1 MAQAERDATLDIQTS
16 TEAGASVDALILA
29 GGRGSRMGGV
39 DKGLQHLNG
48 QALVEHALARLRQQA
63 GGRLGTIMVN
73 ANRHLDD
80 YRALGLPVWPDA
92 LADFPGPLAG
102 FLAGLEHSSRPWL
115 LTVPC
120 DSPLFPLD
128 LLERLAQ
135 AAEREGADLALAL
148 GRDEEGLLR
157 RQPVFCLLRREL
169 ADSLRAYLQGGGR
182 KIDHWIGSQ
191 RHVAV
196 AFDAPG
202 DDPRAF
208 YNANTLAELRAL
220 EIGL

>member
-1 MAQAERDATLDIQTS
+1 MKIRQ
-16 TEAGASVDALILA
+16 VDALLLA

-39 DKGLQHLNG
+39 DKGLQRLG
-48 QALVEHALARLRQQA
+48 GRPLAAHALDRLRRQQGERLA
-63 GGRLGTIMVN
+63 GCLVN
-73 ANRHLDD
+73 ANRNLDS
-80 YRALGLPVWPDA
+80 YQALGWPVWPDA
-92 LADFPGPLAG
+92 LPDFPGPLAG
-102 FLAGLEHSSRPWL
+102 FLAGLEQAASPWL

-128 LLERLAQ
+128 LLDRLAQ

>member
-1 MAQAERDATLDIQTS
+1 MIVTGHRD
-16 TEAGASVDALILA
+16 VCALILA

-39 DKGLQHLNG
+39 DKGLQPLNG
-48 QALVEHALARLRQQA
+48 QSLAAHAIERLHAQQ
-63 GGRLGTIMVN
+63 GLRLGHIMIN
-73 ANRHLDD
+73 ANRNLDA

-92 LADFPGPLAG
+92 LTDFPGPLAG
-102 FLAGLEHSSRPWL
+102 FLAGLDHCQSPWL

-120 DSPLFPLD
+120 DTPRFPLD

-135 AAEREGADLALAL
+135 AAEREGADLALPL
-148 GRDEEGLLR
+148 GRDDDGRLR

-169 ADSLRAYLQGGGR
+169 RASLHDYLQGGGR
-182 KIDHWIGSQ
+182 KIDDWIASQ

-196 AFDAPG
+196 AFDTPD

-208 YNANTLAELRAL
+208 YNANTLAELQAL
-220 EIGL
+220 ENGL

>member
-1 MAQAERDATLDIQTS
+1 MEISQ
-16 TEAGASVDALILA
+16 VDALVLA

-39 DKGLQHLNG
+39 DKGLQQLNG
-48 QALVEHALARLRQQA
+48 QSLAAHAVERLKAQQ
-63 GGRLGTIMVN
+63 GRRLGRIMVN
-73 ANRHLDD
+73 ANRNLDA

-128 LLERLAQ
+128 LLDRLAQ
-135 AAEREGADLALAL
+135 AAEREGTDLALAL

-169 ADSLRAYLQGGGR
+169 ADSLHAYLQGGGR
-182 KIDHWIGSQ
+182 KIDHWSGSQ

>member
-1 MAQAERDATLDIQTS
+1 MNIGQ
-16 TEAGASVDALILA
+16 VDALLLA
-29 GGRGSRMGGV
+29 GGQGSRMGGV
-39 DKGLQHLNG
+39 DKGLQQLG
-48 QALVEHALARLRQQA
+48 GRPLAAHALERLRRQQGDRLA
-63 GGRLGTIMVN
+63 GCMVN
-73 ANRHLDD
+73 ANRNLDR
-80 YRALGLPVWPDA
+80 YQALGWPVWPDA
-92 LADFPGPLAG
+92 RPDFPGPLAG
-102 FLAGLEHSSRPWL
+102 FLAGLEQASSPWL

-148 GRDEEGLLR
+148 GRDEQGRLR

-169 ADSLRAYLQGGGR
+169 ADSLRAYLRAGGR
-182 KIDHWIGSQ
+182 KIDDWIQSQ
-191 RHVAV
+191 HHVAV

-208 YNANTLAELRAL
+208 FNANTLAELHAL

>member
-1 MAQAERDATLDIQTS
+1 MTQAQQDAAVAVQTD
-16 TEAGASVDALILA
+16 TQAGAQVDALILA

-39 DKGLQHLNG
+39 DKGLQPLSG
-48 QALVEHALARLRQQA
+48 RPLVAHALERLRQQR
-63 GGRLGTIMVN
+63 GHRLGAILVN

-80 YRALGLPVWPDA
+80 YRALGLPVCPDA

-102 FLAGLEHSSRPWL
+102 FLAGLEHGSRPWL

-120 DSPLFPLD
+120 DSPRFPLD
-128 LLERLAQ
+128 LLERLAR

-148 GRDEEGLLR
+148 GRDEDGRLR

-182 KIDHWIGSQ
+182 KIDDWIAAQ

-202 DDPRAF
+202 DDPRGF
-208 YNANTLAELRAL
+208 YNANTLAELHAL
-220 EIGL
+220 EIGP

>member
-1 MAQAERDATLDIQTS
+1 MKIVP
-16 TEAGASVDALILA
+16 VDALLLA

-39 DKGLQHLNG
+39 DKGLQLLG
-48 QALVEHALARLRQQA
+48 SRPLAAHALDRLRRQQGNRLA
-63 GGRLGTIMVN
+63 GCMVN
-73 ANRHLDD
+73 ANRNLDS
-80 YRALGLPVWPDA
+80 YQALGLPVWPDA
-92 LADFPGPLAG
+92 LLDFPGPLAG
-102 FLAGLEHSSRPWL
+102 FLAGLEHATNPWL

-148 GRDEEGLLR
+148 GPDEEGRLR

-169 ADSLRAYLQGGGR
+169 ADSLRAYLKGGGR
-182 KIDHWIGSQ
+182 KIDDWIQSQ
-191 RHVAV
+191 HHVAV

-208 YNANTLAELRAL
+208 FNANTLAELQAL

>member
-1 MAQAERDATLDIQTS
+1 MAQAERNAEVGIQMN
-16 TEAGASVDALILA
+16 AQVDALILA

-39 DKGLQHLNG
+39 DKGLQRLNG

-63 GGRLGTIMVN
+63 GGRLGAIMVN

-80 YRALGLPVWPDA
+80 YRALGLAVWPDA

-102 FLAGLEHSSRPWL
+102 FLAGLEHGSRPWL

-120 DSPLFPLD
+120 DSPRFPLD

-148 GRDEEGLLR
+148 GRDEDGRLR

-182 KIDHWIGSQ
+182 KIDDWIGSQ
-191 RHVAV
+191 RQVAV

>member
-1 MAQAERDATLDIQTS
+1 MAQAERNAEVGIQMN
-16 TEAGASVDALILA
+16 AQVDALILA

-39 DKGLQHLNG
+39 DKGLQRLNG
-48 QALVEHALARLRQQA
+48 QTLVEHALARLRQQA
-63 GGRLGTIMVN
+63 GGRLGAIIVN

-80 YRALGLPVWPDA
+80 YRALGLAVWPDA

-102 FLAGLEHSSRPWL
+102 FLAGLEHGSRPWL

-120 DSPLFPLD
+120 DSPRFPLD

-148 GRDEEGLLR
+148 GRDEDGRLR

-182 KIDHWIGSQ
+182 KIDDWIGSQ
-191 RHVAV
+191 RQVAV

>member
-1 MAQAERDATLDIQTS
+1 MAQAERNTGTKP
-16 TEAGASVDALILA
+16 SVDALILA

-39 DKGLQHLNG
+39 DKGLQPLNG
-48 QALVEHALARLRQQA
+48 QPLVAHALARLRQQA
-63 GGRLGTIMVN
+63 GGRLGAILVN
-73 ANRHLDD
+73 ANRNLDS
-80 YRALGLPVWPDA
+80 YQALGLPVWPDA

-102 FLAGLEHSSRPWL
+102 FLAGLEHGSRPWL

-120 DSPLFPLD
+120 DSPRFPLD

-148 GRDEEGLLR
+148 GRDEDGRLR

-169 ADSLRAYLQGGGR
+169 ADSLRAYLLGGGR
-182 KIDHWIGSQ
+182 KIDDWIASQ
-191 RHVAV
+191 HHVAV

-208 YNANTLAELRAL
+208 YNANTLAELHAL
-220 EIGL
+220 EIGP

>member
-1 MAQAERDATLDIQTS
+1 MEIAQ
-16 TEAGASVDALILA
+16 VDALLLA

-39 DKGLQHLNG
+39 DKGLQRLKG
-48 QALVEHALARLRQQA
+48 LTLAAHAIERIKCQQGERLQDV
-63 GGRLGTIMVN
+63 MVN
-73 ANRHLDD
+73 ANRNLDA
-80 YRALGLPVWPDA
+80 YRELGFEVWPDA

-102 FLAGLEHSSRPWL
+102 FLAGLEHCQSPWL

-120 DSPLFPLD
+120 DTPRFPLD

-135 AAEREGADLALAL
+135 AAEREDADLALPL
-148 GRDEEGLLR
+148 GRDDDGRLR

-169 ADSLRAYLQGGGR
+169 RSGLHDYLLRGGR
-182 KIDHWIGSQ
+182 KIDDWIASV

-202 DDPRAF
+202 DDPLAF
-208 YNANTLAELRAL
+208 YNANTLAELQAL
-220 EIGL
+220 ETGLQPSQD

>member
-1 MAQAERDATLDIQTS
+1 MDAALGAQVKVP
-16 TEAGASVDALILA
+16 VDALILA

-39 DKGLQHLNG
+39 DKGLQRLNG
-48 QALVEHALARLRQQA
+48 QTLVEHALARLRQQA
-63 GGRLGTIMVN
+63 GGRLGAIMVN

-80 YRALGLPVWPDA
+80 YRALGLAVWPDA
-92 LADFPGPLAG
+92 MADFPGPLAG
-102 FLAGLEHSSRPWL
+102 FLAGLEHGSQPWL

-148 GRDEEGLLR
+148 GRDEDGLPR

-191 RHVAV
+191 HHVAV

>member
-1 MAQAERDATLDIQTS
+1 MAQAERN
-16 TEAGASVDALILA
+16 TETKPSVDALILA

-39 DKGLQHLNG
+39 DKGLQPFNG
-48 QALVEHALARLRQQA
+48 QPLVAHALARLRQQA
-63 GGRLGTIMVN
+63 GGRLGAILVN
-73 ANRHLDD
+73 ANRNLDS
-80 YRALGLPVWPDA
+80 YQALGLPVWPDA

-102 FLAGLEHSSRPWL
+102 FLAGLEHGSRPWL

-120 DSPLFPLD
+120 DSPRFPLD

-135 AAEREGADLALAL
+135 AAERESADLALAL
-148 GRDEEGLLR
+148 GRDEDGRLR

-169 ADSLRAYLQGGGR
+169 ADSLRAYLLGGSR
-182 KIDHWIGSQ
+182 KIDDWIASQ

-208 YNANTLAELRAL
+208 YNANTLAELHAL
-220 EIGL
+220 EIGP

>member
-1 MAQAERDATLDIQTS
+1 MAQAERNAEVGTQMN
-16 TEAGASVDALILA
+16 AQVDALILA

-39 DKGLQHLNG
+39 DKGLQRLNG
-48 QALVEHALARLRQQA
+48 QTLVEHALARLRQQA
-63 GGRLGTIMVN
+63 GGRLGAIIVN

-80 YRALGLPVWPDA
+80 YRALGLAVWPDA

-120 DSPLFPLD
+120 DSPRFPLD

-148 GRDEEGLLR
+148 GRDEDGRLR

-182 KIDHWIGSQ
+182 KIDDWIGSQ
-191 RHVAV
+191 RQVAV

>member
-1 MAQAERDATLDIQTS
+1 MEISQ
-16 TEAGASVDALILA
+16 VDALVLA

-39 DKGLQHLNG
+39 DKGLQQLNG
-48 QALVEHALARLRQQA
+48 QSLAAHAVERLKAQQ
-63 GGRLGTIMVN
+63 GRRLGRIMVN
-73 ANRHLDD
+73 ANRNLDA

-102 FLAGLEHSSRPWL
+102 FLAGLEHGQSPWL

-120 DSPLFPLD
+120 DTPRFPLD

-135 AAEREGADLALAL
+135 ATEREGADLALPL
-148 GRDEEGLLR
+148 GRDDDGRLR

-169 ADSLRAYLQGGGR
+169 RASLHNYLQDGGR
-182 KIDHWIGSQ
+182 KIDDWIASQ

-196 AFDAPG
+196 AFDATG

-208 YNANTLAELRAL
+208 YNANTLAELQAL
-220 EIGL
+220 ENGL